1 MEEKTPVSNSMPE
14 DPDIL
19 VVQQEPVHGDVA
31 LGYLL
36 KGAASG
42 EGDLIIDK
50 ATTARV
56 LRKIDLVILPIMA

>member
-1 MEEKTPVSNSMPE
+1 MDEKNPVSKST
-14 DPDIL
+14 PDVLDIR
-19 VVQQEPVHGDVA
+19 VVQDETVHGDVA
-31 LGYLL
+31 LGYL

-42 EGDLIIDK
+42 EGDLVIDK

>member
-31 LGYLL
+31 LGYL